1 MTGDFHENE
10 IDEYGW
16 NNGVSDYPTLFDGTD
31 MVCYEESIRPAVE
44 QYTGN
49 LMSYFYKQRNPGI
62 KEKVISA
69 IPSIEIRNGE
79 LMGCTTVVLKEPL
92 ADEEMEDLQD
102 LDSAAKAPKTAMKD
116 AWLKSKEKAV
126 SELKGTPFASQ
137 QGETSNAPANSA
149 GDQMLSGIET
159 TAKKSANIT
168 YRGGKKLAQTTAR
181 KVKEKR
187 EISRTL
193 SEAKNAGSKATEITK
208 DTASKI
214 RTKNTAAKAVKG
226 KPQKAVKTAS
236 RSMKGV
242 KNSAKGIKTAQR
254 SAKTAQQAAK
264 TAQATAKAAQKAA
277 QAAKA
282 TAKATIAGVKA
293 AVRVTIAAVKA
304 TIAAV
309 KGLIAA
315 IAAGGWVAVVIIL
328 LICLIALIVGSCFG
342 LFFGSDS
349 TGTGTSVTQAVT
361 TLNGEFQAHIQE
373 IEDSNS
379 HNRVE
384 FTSNDGVLSINW
396 EDVLAVFSAKVTGAE
411 DGTQVASLDDT
422 QVQQMRDIMWE
433 MNAVS
438 SSTRTESHE
447 VEVTEVDEDGKE
459 TTRTE
464 TVTETILEISLTHKT
479 AEEMAQQYNFNA
491 RQNEYLALMSEPEN
505 QNLWAELLGGFN
517 SGGGQIMNPN
527 TDWEGTGIFQWPL
540 PQSYTITSWFGYRED
555 PFTGEIAYHSGTD
568 IGAPGGTPILTAADG
583 TVTIANAIDTWGGG
597 YGYYI
602 KINHNDTFDTLYA
615 HCSSI
620 CVTVGQEV
628 KQGEVIGYVG
638 TTGNSTGNHLHFEV
652 WQNGERTDALGYF
665 KAKE

>member
-1 MTGDFHENE
+1 MKE
-10 IDEYGW
+10 IKTKPEG
-16 NNGVSDYPTLFDGTD
+16 GKPRL
-31 MVCYEESIRPAVE
+31 
-44 QYTGN
+44 
-49 LMSYFYKQRNPGI
+49 
-62 KEKVISA
+62 
-69 IPSIEIRNGE
+69 
-79 LMGCTTVVLKEPL
+79 
-92 ADEEMEDLQD
+92 

-137 QGETSNAPANSA
+137 QGETSNASANSA

-193 SEAKNAGSKATEITK
+193 SEAKNAGGKTVEAAK
-208 DTASKI
+208 DTASKM
-214 RTKNTAAKAVKG
+214 RTKNTVAKAVKG

-236 RSMKGV
+236 QSVKGV
-242 KNSAKGIKTAQR
+242 KQSAKGIKTAQH
-254 SAKTAQQAAK
+254 SAKTAQQAAKAAQK

-282 TAKATIAGVKA
+282 TAKATIAGIKA

-379 HNRVE
+379 HDRVE

-411 DGTQVASLDDT
+411 DGAQVASLDDT

-505 QNLWAELLGGFN
+505 QNLWAELLGGFV
-517 SGGGQIMNPN
+517 GGGGEIIDPD

-540 PQSYTITSWFGYRED
+540 PQSYPITSRFGYRED

-568 IGAPGGTPILTAADG
+568 IGAPGGTPILAAADG
-583 TVTIANAIDTWGGG
+583 TVTIANAIDSWGGG
-597 YGYYI
+597 YGYHI

-665 KAKE
+665 KAKG

>member
-1 MTGDFHENE
+1 MAE
-10 IDEYGW
+10 I
-16 NNGVSDYPTLFDGTD
+16 
-31 MVCYEESIRPAVE
+31 
-44 QYTGN
+44 
-49 LMSYFYKQRNPGI
+49 
-62 KEKVISA
+62 
-69 IPSIEIRNGE
+69 
-79 LMGCTTVVLKEPL
+79 
-92 ADEEMEDLQD
+92 
-102 LDSAAKAPKTAMKD
+102 
-116 AWLKSKEKAV
+116 
-126 SELKGTPFASQ
+126 
-137 QGETSNAPANSA
+137 QGENHI
-149 GDQMLSGIET
+149 GIEGD
-159 TAKKSANIT
+159 AFCQPAGRNLQRPRQQRRGSDAVRYRNHRKKGADLT

-193 SEAKNAGSKATEITK
+193 SEAKNTGSKATEITK

-242 KNSAKGIKTAQR
+242 KTSAKGIKTAQR

-379 HNRVE
+379 HDRVE

>member
-1 MTGDFHENE
+1 
-10 IDEYGW
+10 
-16 NNGVSDYPTLFDGTD
+16 
-31 MVCYEESIRPAVE
+31 
-44 QYTGN
+44 
-49 LMSYFYKQRNPGI
+49 
-62 KEKVISA
+62 
-69 IPSIEIRNGE
+69 
-79 LMGCTTVVLKEPL
+79 
-92 ADEEMEDLQD
+92 MEH
-102 LDSAAKAPKTAMKD
+102 AAKAPKIAAKD
-116 AWLKSKEKAV
+116 LWLKSKEKSI
-126 SELKGTPFASQ
+126 SEIKETPFAGQ
-137 QGETSNAPANSA
+137 RGESSNTPANNA
-149 GDQMLSGIET
+149 GDQMLSGAET
-159 TAKKSANIT
+159 TAREGASLT
-168 YRGGKKLAQTTAR
+168 YRGGKKLAQATTR
-181 KVKEKR
+181 KIKEKQ
-187 EISRTL
+187 EFSRTL
-193 SEAKNAGSKATEITK
+193 SEAKHATGKTM
-208 DTASKI
+208 DAAQSTASKI
-214 RTKNTAAKAVKG
+214 RTKHAAVRTVKG
-226 KPQKAVKTAS
+226 KPQKVVKTAG
-236 RSMKGV
+236 RSV
-242 KNSAKGIKTAQR
+242 KSLKQSVKGIKTAQR
-254 SAKTAQQAAK
+254 SAKAAQQAAKAAQK

-379 HNRVE
+379 HDRVE

-411 DGTQVASLDDT
+411 DGAQVASLDDT

-447 VEVTEVDEDGKE
+447 VEVTEVGEDGKE

-479 AEEMAQQYNFNA
+479 AEEMAQQYQFNA

-505 QNLWAELLGGFN
+505 RNLWAELLGGFS

-568 IGAPGGTPILTAADG
+568 IGAPGGTPILAAADG
-583 TVTIANAIDTWGGG
+583 IVTIANAIDSWGGG
-597 YGYYI
+597 YGYHI
-602 KINHNDTFDTLYA
+602 KISHNDTFDTLYA

>member
-1 MTGDFHENE
+1 MKE
-10 IDEYGW
+10 IKTKPEG
-16 NNGVSDYPTLFDGTD
+16 GKPRLL
-31 MVCYEESIRPAVE
+31 E
-44 QYTGN
+44 
-49 LMSYFYKQRNPGI
+49 
-62 KEKVISA
+62 
-69 IPSIEIRNGE
+69 
-79 LMGCTTVVLKEPL
+79 
-92 ADEEMEDLQD
+92 
-102 LDSAAKAPKTAMKD
+102 SAAKAPKTAMKD
-116 AWLKSKEKAV
+116 VWLKSKEKAV

-149 GDQMLSGIET
+149 GDQMLSSIET
-159 TAKKSANIT
+159 TAKKGADLT

-193 SEAKNAGSKATEITK
+193 SEAKNAGGKTVEITK
-208 DTASKI
+208 DAASKI
-214 RTKNTAAKAVKG
+214 RTKNPAAKAVKG

-254 SAKTAQQAAK
+254 SAKTAQQ
-264 TAQATAKAAQKAA
+264 TAKAAAKASQKAA
-277 QAAKA
+277 QAARTAARA
-282 TAKATIAGVKA
+282 TVTGVKA
-293 AVRVTIAAVKA
+293 AARVTVAAVKA

-309 KGLIAA
+309 KGLVAA

-349 TGTGTSVTQAVT
+349 TGTGTSVTQAVS
-361 TLNGEFQAHIQE
+361 TLNGEYMAHIQE
-373 IEDSNS
+373 IENTTAHD
-379 HNRVE
+379 RQE
-384 FTSNDGVLSINW
+384 ITSNDGVLSINW

-411 DGTQVASLDDT
+411 NGSQVASLDDA
-422 QVQQMRDIMWE
+422 QVEELRNIMWE
-433 MNAVS
+433 MNAVA

-447 VEVTEVDEDGKE
+447 VEITEVGEDGKE

-464 TVTETILEISLTHKT
+464 TVTETILVITITHKT
-479 AEEMAQQYNFNA
+479 AEEMAQQYRFNA

-505 QNLWAELLGGFN
+505 QNLWAELLGGFV
-517 SGGGQIMNPN
+517 GGGGEIIDPD

-540 PQSYTITSWFGYRED
+540 PQSYPITSRFGYRED
-555 PFTGEIAYHSGTD
+555 PFTGEVSYHSGTD
-568 IGAPGGTPILTAADG
+568 IGAPGGTPILASADG
-583 TVTIANAIDTWGGG
+583 TVTIANAIDSWGGG
-597 YGYYI
+597 YGYHI
-602 KINHNDTFDTLYA
+602 KLNHNDTFDTLYA

-652 WQNGERTDALGYF
+652 WQNGERTNALGFF

>member
-1 MTGDFHENE
+1 MKE
-10 IDEYGW
+10 IKTKPEG
-16 NNGVSDYPTLFDGTD
+16 GKPRL
-31 MVCYEESIRPAVE
+31 
-44 QYTGN
+44 
-49 LMSYFYKQRNPGI
+49 
-62 KEKVISA
+62 
-69 IPSIEIRNGE
+69 
-79 LMGCTTVVLKEPL
+79 
-92 ADEEMEDLQD
+92 

-193 SEAKNAGSKATEITK
+193 SEAKNTGSKIAEITK

-214 RTKNTAAKAVKG
+214 RTQNTAVKAVKG

-242 KNSAKGIKTAQR
+242 KNSAKGI
-254 SAKTAQQAAK
+254 KTAQQAAK

-293 AVRVTIAAVKA
+293 AVRVTIVAVKA

-379 HNRVE
+379 HDRVE

-411 DGTQVASLDDT
+411 DGAQVASLDDT

-505 QNLWAELLGGFN
+505 QNLWAELLGGFS

-568 IGAPGGTPILTAADG
+568 IGAPGGTPILAAADG
-583 TVTIANAIDTWGGG
+583 TVTIANAIDSWGGG
-597 YGYYI
+597 YGYHI
-602 KINHNDTFDTLYA
+602 KISHNDTFDTLYA

-665 KAKE
+665 KTKE

>member
-1 MTGDFHENE
+1 MKEIKTKPEN
-10 IDEYGW
+10 GK
-16 NNGVSDYPTLFDGTD
+16 PRL
-31 MVCYEESIRPAVE
+31 
-44 QYTGN
+44 
-49 LMSYFYKQRNPGI
+49 
-62 KEKVISA
+62 
-69 IPSIEIRNGE
+69 
-79 LMGCTTVVLKEPL
+79 
-92 ADEEMEDLQD
+92 

-491 RQNEYLALMSEPEN
+491 RQNEYLALMSESEN